1 MNAHEYTRTTD
12 YAAFIE
18 RKAQL
23 EGHHGF
29 APVWLPDWLFPFQAA
44 LVDWAVRKG
53 RAAIFADCG
62 LGKGPM
68 SLVWA
73 ENVARRTGG
82 RVLIL
87 TPIAVGPQLAR
98 EAAKFGIQAEVARDG
113 RPHEAVTITNY
124 EQLHRFD
131 PADFVGAVCDESSI
145 LKAFDGTRRAEIT
158 RFLRKL
164 PYRLLGTAT
173 AAPNDYHELGT
184 SSEALG
190 YLGYVDMLNRFFVND
205 LKNSYTGGRKNGE
218 QVKWRLK
225 GHAEVPFWRW
235 VCSWA
240 RSARRP
246 SDLGFA
252 DDGFDLPPLIER
264 VHVVETATPPDGCL
278 FARPAEGLHELREEV
293 RRTLRERCESAAAL
307 VNRTTQP
314 AVVWANLNDEADLLE
329 RLIPDAVQVAG
340 AHSDA
345 EKERRLVDF
354 AEGRTRVLVTKP
366 RVAAFGLNWQHCAHV
381 VTLPTYSYE
390 AYYQA
395 VRRCWRFGQKRQVE
409 VDLVVSEGQHD
420 VLEALGRKAEQAD
433 QMFGQLVAAMGAA
446 LALERHPRFTV
457 AQEVPSWV
465 R

>member
-1 MNAHEYTRTTD
+1 MRYEE
-12 YAAFIE
+12 FIE
-18 RKAQL
+18 RKSQL
-23 EGHHGF
+23 DGNHGF
-29 APVWLPDWLFPFQAA
+29 APVWMPEWLFDFQSA
-44 LVDWAVRKG
+44 LVEWAVRKG

-87 TPIAVGPQLAR
+87 TPIAVGPQLER
-98 EAAKFGIQAEVARDG
+98 EAMKFGIGAEVARDG
-113 RPHEAVTITNY
+113 RPHGAITITNY

-164 PYRLLGTAT
+164 PYRLLCTAT
-173 AAPNDYHELGT
+173 AAPNDYTELGT

-190 YLGYVDMLNRFFVND
+190 YLGHMDMLGRFFVND
-205 LKNSYTGGRKNGE
+205 LKNSYTGGRHHGE

-225 GHAEVPFWRW
+225 GHAEGPFWRW

-240 RSARRP
+240 RAIRHP
-246 SDLGFA
+246 SDLGFT
-252 DDGFDLPPLIER
+252 DGAFTLPPIAER
-264 VHVVETATPPDGCL
+264 VHVVETAAPPEGYL
-278 FARPAEGLHELREEV
+278 FARPAEGLHELRDEV
-293 RRTLRERCESAAAL
+293 RRTLRERCERAAAL
-307 VNRTTQP
+307 VRDTGEP
-314 AVVWANLNDEADLLE
+314 AVVWANLNAEADLLE

-366 RVAAFGLNWQHCAHV
+366 KVGAFGLNWQHCAHV
-381 VTLPTYSYE
+381 VSLPTYSYE
-390 AYYQA
+390 AHYQG
-395 VRRCWRFGQKRQVE
+395 VRRCWRFGQTRPVR
-409 VDLVVSEGQHD
+409 VDLVVSEGQRD
-420 VLEALGRKAEQAD
+420 VLEALGRKAAQAD
-433 QMFGQLVAAMGAA
+433 AMFSRLVAAMGAA
-446 LALERHPRFTV
+446 LHVERAARHE
-457 AQEVPSWV
+457 QEVEMPSWL
-465 R
+465 